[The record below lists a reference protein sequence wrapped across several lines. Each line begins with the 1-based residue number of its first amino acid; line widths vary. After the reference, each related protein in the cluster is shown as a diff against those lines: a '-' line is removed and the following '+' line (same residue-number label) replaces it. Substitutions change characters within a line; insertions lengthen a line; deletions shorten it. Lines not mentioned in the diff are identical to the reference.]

1 MKTTPQAA
9 AEEPRALARV
19 AGERFTGYAVI
30 GAPFAGGHCLAL
42 RRFTAGS
49 VGPAFTAVWHRAPD
63 GRWTVYSDA
72 APEHGCA
79 RYLGAALSRTVRTD
93 VAAEWTDP
101 SRLHITAGDDVV
113 WDVQVTSSPSTAL
126 ATLAGRLLPDRA
138 RHNPAVLA
146 GVARVA
152 GPVLG
157 AGRIRLTGNVPN
169 GQWFRA
175 APRRLWSVRT
185 LAATVRG
192 VDLGADGPLPEQ
204 ERLGDFRIPQRALF
218 ATVDAWFEPFDPE
231 RHAPACPGG
240 ALTC

>member
-9 AEEPRALARV
+9 AEEPRVLAGV

-30 GAPFAGGHCLAL
+30 GAPFASGHCLAL

-49 VGPAFTAVWHRAPD
+49 VGPAFTSVWHRDPH

-72 APEHGCA
+72 APEHGCP
-79 RYLGAALSRTVRTD
+79 RYLGAALNRTVRTD
-93 VAAEWTDP
+93 VAAAWTGP

-113 WDVQVTSSPSTAL
+113 WDVEVTSSPSTAL
-126 ATLAGRLLPDRA
+126 ATLTGRLLPDRI
-138 RHNPAVLA
+138 RHHPAVLA
-146 GVARVA
+146 AVARLA

-157 AGRIRLTGNVPN
+157 AGRIRLTGDVPN

-185 LAATVRG
+185 VAATVGG
-192 VDLGADGPLPEQ
+192 VDLGDDGPLPEQ
-204 ERLGDFRIPQRALF
+204 ERLGDFRSPQRALF
-218 ATVDAWFEPFDPE
+218 ATVDAWFEPFDPQ
-231 RHAPACPGG
+231 RHAPACPGD

>member
-79 RYLGAALSRTVRTD
+79 RYLGSALSRTVHTD

-138 RHNPAVLA
+138 RHNSMVLA

-185 LAATVRG
+185 LSATVRG